1 MMSHLPTLGGASGP
15 PTPFPSAAATN
26 LRVAGRRP
34 RPIARGTVSDTSAVV
49 FNGADLEVMCPRSG
63 SRLAAWSFGGDDDR
77 KRVGAKSSRD
87 DSDSFGASLSSEITC
102 VAEMTLSTPRGSAAS
117 HARRFVVA
125 GTSSGLV
132 GIIDVKSSQLV
143 RALKLKNRVTFVTV
157 VTNGSKASTDGD
169 VVTSRIFHEVVQVFV
184 GIIAVGTQEGN
195 LYLIVSTSFLA
206 LSLSLKDIIE
216 SMRLNTKGH

>member
-1 MMSHLPTLGGASGP
+1 MSHLPTLGGASGP

-34 RPIARGTVSDTSAVV
+34 RPIARGSVSDTSAIV
-49 FNGADLEVMCPRSG
+49 FNGSDLEVMCPRSG

-77 KRVGAKSSRD
+77 KRVAKSSRD

-102 VAEMTLSTPRGSAAS
+102 VAEMTLSTPRGGSAA

-132 GIIDVKSSQLV
+132 GIVDVKSSQLV
-143 RALKLKNRVTFVTV
+143 RVLKLKNRVTFVAV
-157 VTNGSKASTDGD
+157 VTNGSKASNDDD

-195 LYLIVSTSFLA
+195 LYLVVRTSFFDLVA
-206 LSLSLKDIIE
+206 C
-216 SMRLNTKGH
+216 